1 MAGEWGL
8 LRNWPHSWPGAPR
21 QDKHL
26 HNHQGR
32 ALKYPVENYWRVER
46 LVYPGTSS
54 ILFYLPGSLAAWVGP
69 AFLLKHDSRVS
80 MCQGWSSGIKRQKF
94 DFSGL
99 QTLNCDHS
107 HLCPVW
113 HPERSP
119 AWGLAGEPER
129 PCGINMS
136 LNSKTAP
143 GDFRMGCRNFIGTKS
158 ALTNAHWMVNY
169 NRNSVNVWESHMN
182 IKQIH
187 YHQCYYSEYQMSS

>member
-8 LRNWPHSWPGAPR
+8 LRNWLHSWPGALR

-69 AFLLKHDSRVS
+69 AFLLKHDSSVS
-80 MCQGWSSGIKRQKF
+80 ICQGWSSGIKRQKF

-119 AWGLAGEPER
+119 AWGAGRRTRKYQKDHAVSTCPLTPRQLQATLEWD
-129 PCGINMS
+129 GATLLVQS
-136 LNSKTAP
+136 L
-143 GDFRMGCRNFIGTKS
+143 
-158 ALTNAHWMVNY
+158 H
-169 NRNSVNVWESHMN
+169 
-182 IKQIH
+182 
-187 YHQCYYSEYQMSS
+187 